1 MNRKVNLFLFLIL
14 GLSFIFPAAAINY
27 AQAEGTTVITSQP
40 NTKTFKCIDPTG
52 KKLLCILVVTNVK
65 PPKNTLTCKDPDNH
79 KFKCTYIII
88 NKKYTNNVFHKI
100 VFLYVYLTPKDRKL
114 IYENKIK
121 VVPIFVTKIVVKII
135 HEHEPSGNVRV
146 VVIREQEN
154 NYRPT
159 VVVIN
164 CFAPCFQEEYSRA
177 LIQNT
182 IFSSPVFITNFNEIT
197 NIVNNVNT
205 INSVNVIKN
214 NIINNAYLNNVNTD
228 NMNIFNPPPPPAY
241 SPTTLFSLPLDT
253 PIYKGGTTNPNIG
266 SPAITNPNIGSPAIT
281 NGIPNLSRNMTTN
294 TPSLNKSNTSTSP
307 ENNTIPTQ
315 NNTIIPPP
323 PPSASNQNPNN
334 TTSNVPS
341 SSQNNETSIP
351 STPSNQQTMT
361 QGCGQ
366 GTDNSTCQI
375 NQNSTPTPAPRQN
388 TTPNSPVD
396 CNVNP
401 NDPSCP
407 QHNNNSPNQDLGGDN
422 NNNTNGSSTSTDG
435 PSAYSDD
442 YHH

>member
-1 MNRKVNLFLFLIL
+1 MNRTVNLFLLLIL
-14 GLSFIFPAAAINY
+14 GSSFIFPAAAIKY

-40 NTKTFKCIDPTG
+40 NAKSFKCIDPTG
-52 KKLLCILVVTNVK
+52 KKLLCILVVTHVK

-88 NKKYTNNVFHKI
+88 NKKYTNNIFHKI
-100 VFLYVYLTPKDRKL
+100 VFLYVYVTPKDRKL
-114 IYENKIK
+114 LYENKTK
-121 VVPIFVTKIVVKII
+121 VVPIFVTKVVVKII

-241 SPTTLFSLPLDT
+241 SPTTLFSLPPDT
-253 PIYKGGTTNPNIG
+253 PIYKGGTTNPNIA
-266 SPAITNPNIGSPAIT
+266 SPAITNQTQVLLMRIT
-281 NGIPNLSRNMTTN
+281 PHLHKIIQLYHPFHHLQVIKIQTTLQVMYLARLRI
-294 TPSLNKSNTSTSP
+294 TPHLHKIIQLYHLLHHLQVIKIQTTLQVMYLASLR
-307 ENNTIPTQ
+307 IMRHRHQ
-315 NNTIIPPP
+315 
-323 PPSASNQNPNN
+323 AHL
-334 TTSNVPS
+334 
-341 SSQNNETSIP
+341 
-351 STPSNQQTMT
+351 
-361 QGCGQ
+361 
-366 GTDNSTCQI
+366 QI
-375 NQNSTPTPAPRQN
+375 NK
-388 TTPNSPVD
+388 
-396 CNVNP
+396 
-401 NDPSCP
+401 
-407 QHNNNSPNQDLGGDN
+407 
-422 NNNTNGSSTSTDG
+422 
-435 PSAYSDD
+435 
-442 YHH
+442 